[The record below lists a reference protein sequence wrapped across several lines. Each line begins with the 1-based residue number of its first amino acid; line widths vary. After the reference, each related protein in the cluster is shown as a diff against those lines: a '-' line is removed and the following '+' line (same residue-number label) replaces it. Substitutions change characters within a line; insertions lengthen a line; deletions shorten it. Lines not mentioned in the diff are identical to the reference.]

1 MIKKEIMNFYE
12 LVRDVIIQ
20 ENFID
25 LCLIFFFFSFILKLR
40 IFNFSNM

>member
-25 LCLIFFFFSFILKLR
+25 LCLILFFFFHS
-40 IFNFSNM
+40 S

>member
-25 LCLIFFFFSFILKLR
+25 LCLILFFFFFIHLE
-40 IFNFSNM
+40 IEDI